1 MGDIPYWTSE
11 GVTIKDKDEE
21 RTEKV
26 LKAVKERDDKLIS
39 LESYAIGSYDS
50 ITSTLKM
57 IYWILIFSTIVNMFT
72 AGLLI
77 YILYRLFG

>member
-1 MGDIPYWTSE
+1 MKDMQYSSSE
-11 GVTIKDKDEE
+11 VTTIYKSEE
-21 RTEKV
+21 RAKKV
-26 LKAVKERDDKLIS
+26 LKAIKEQDDDIKS
-39 LESYAIGSYDS
+39 LKSYAIDSRDS

-57 IYWILIFSTIVNMFT
+57 IYYILIFSIIVNMFT

>member
-1 MGDIPYWTSE
+1 MYDGSYI
-11 GVTIKDKDEE
+11 IDKDEE

-26 LKAVKERDDKLIS
+26 LKAIKEQNDKLIS
-39 LESYAIGSYDS
+39 LESYAIGIYDS
-50 ITSTLKM
+50 ITNNLKM
-57 IYWILIFSTIVNMFT
+57 IYWILIFSAIVNMFT

>member
-1 MGDIPYWTSE
+1 MKDMQYSSSE
-11 GVTIKDKDEE
+11 VAIKDKDEE

-26 LKAVKERDDKLIS
+26 LKAIKEQDDNIKS
-39 LESYAIGSYDS
+39 LKSYAINSHDS

-57 IYWILIFSTIVNMFT
+57 IYWILIFSIIVNMFT

>member
-1 MGDIPYWTSE
+1 MKDIQYSSSE
-11 GVTIKDKDEE
+11 VAIKDKDEE

-26 LKAVKERDDKLIS
+26 LKAIKEQGDDIKS
-39 LESYAIGSYDS
+39 LKSYTIDSRDS

-57 IYWILIFSTIVNMFT
+57 IYWILIFSIIVNMFT

>member
-1 MGDIPYWTSE
+1 MGDIPYWTSSE
-11 GVTIKDKDEE
+11 AIIKDKDEE

-26 LKAVKERDDKLIS
+26 LKAIKEQGDNIKS

-57 IYWILIFSTIVNMFT
+57 IYRILIFSTIVNMFT
-72 AGLLI
+72 AALLI

>member
-1 MGDIPYWTSE
+1 MKDMQYSSSE
-11 GVTIKDKDEE
+11 VAIKDKDEE

-26 LKAVKERDDKLIS
+26 LKAIKEQGYDNTAHIINSR
-39 LESYAIGSYDS
+39 DS

-57 IYWILIFSTIVNMFT
+57 IYWILIFSIIVNMFT

>member
-1 MGDIPYWTSE
+1 MKDMQYLSSE
-11 GVTIKDKDEE
+11 VAIKDKDEE

-26 LKAVKERDDKLIS
+26 LKAIKEQDDNIKS
-39 LESYAIGSYDS
+39 LKSYAINSHDS

-57 IYWILIFSTIVNMFT
+57 IYWILIFSIIVNMFT

>member
-1 MGDIPYWTSE
+1 MKDMQYSSSE
-11 GVTIKDKDEE
+11 VTTIYKSEE
-21 RTEKV
+21 RAKKV
-26 LKAVKERDDKLIS
+26 LKAIKEQDDDIKS
-39 LESYAIGSYDS
+39 LKSYAIDSHDS

-57 IYWILIFSTIVNMFT
+57 IYYILIFSIIVNMFT